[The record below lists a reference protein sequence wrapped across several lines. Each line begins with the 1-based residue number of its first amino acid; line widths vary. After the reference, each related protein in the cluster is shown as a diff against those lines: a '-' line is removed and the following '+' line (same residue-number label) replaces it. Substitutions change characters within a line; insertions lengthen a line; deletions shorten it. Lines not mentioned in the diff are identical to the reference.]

1 MRRMDSTGMSASRR
15 VVRSMSRSVLVRE
28 GSQGGLLGGDDLG
41 PQAWAQE
48 KRYLQPVETAN
59 ANVLRSKMLA
69 GAAVSPPQQ
78 QLLSGLRVT
87 GRKCCQAGAS
97 LWCFAFVS
105 RCDEK
110 PVVIDVLD
118 VTPGACAQAVVSVC
132 LRQAASSGAFP
143 SGRSVGVFAQAP

>member
-1 MRRMDSTGMSASRR
+1 M
-15 VVRSMSRSVLVRE
+15 LVRE

-78 QLLSGLRVT
+78 QLLSGLRV
-87 GRKCCQAGAS
+87 GGSAVRQGQAFGA
-97 LWCFAFVS
+97 LLLF
-105 RCDEK
+105 
-110 PVVIDVLD
+110 
-118 VTPGACAQAVVSVC
+118 PGVM
-132 LRQAASSGAFP
+132 
-143 SGRSVGVFAQAP
+143 RSQL